1 MSILTPD
8 YISRY
13 MSPHFNLGGV
23 GGPVGTHSI
32 KRNAAEEIAT

>member
-1 MSILTPD
+1 
-8 YISRY
+8 